1 VLGTLISAINAN
13 NVNAIANGGGAAIFG
28 GWSGGVLNGAVVM
41 IGFISII
48 YALCILAIPLV
59 AGYIL
64 RGQFNGVSAGLGMA
78 VSRITGGAQQGLR
91 SGSAAGGAIG
101 GPVGSALGGALGMGM
116 GAGLSSPACRGLT
129 LRSD

>member
-1 VLGTLISAINAN
+1 M
-13 NVNAIANGGGAAIFG
+13 
-28 GWSGGVLNGAVVM
+28 NGAVVM

-59 AGYIL
+59 AGFIL
-64 RGQFNGVSAGLGMA
+64 RGQFSGVSAGLGMA

-101 GPVGSALGGALGMGM
+101 GSVGSALGGALGMGM
-116 GAGLSSPACRGLT
+116 GAGLGAAGAGVHRQSNNSDIFTYAGSSNTSPPNTPEDTTRVQFD
-129 LRSD
+129 R